1 MSNTAAAAQPRRTS
15 ITRFT
20 VDLLPLGILIVA
32 AVLFSGW
39 FAGQQTL
46 AVTPTGTGS
55 ATGTAGLDP
64 LLATAYSLAESEANS
79 VGVPLSVTSGYRTY
93 DEQQWL
99 WLDALNTYGSPDI
112 ARRWVLPPN
121 ESSHVAGRAVDVGP
135 AQGAAWL
142 QANGNKWGLCRTY
155 ENEWWH
161 FELATVPGGICPPMR
176 PDASGG

>member
-1 MSNTAAAAQPRRTS
+1 MSKTAAAAQPRRTS
-15 ITRFT
+15 ITSVT
-20 VDLLPLGILIVA
+20 IDLLPLGILIVA
-32 AVLFSGW
+32 AVLLSGW
-39 FAGQQTL
+39 FAGQQAV

-64 LLATAYSLAESEANS
+64 LLATAYSLAEAEATS
-79 VGVPLSVTSGYRTY
+79 IGVPLSVTSGHRTY

-99 WLDALNTYGSPDI
+99 WFDALNTYGSPDI

-135 AQGAAWL
+135 AQGASWL

-161 FELATVPGGICPPMR
+161 FELATAPGGKCPPMR